1 MSEQSSQPD
10 NNLRIETGG
19 LTVELSGAPDE
30 IAEAYEALRPLLRE
44 NYGET
49 LRGTHSGE
57 KQADETA
64 SSSSNTPTQPL
75 HREKMEEQKQQT
87 QEPSEEMSAAVR
99 AVAPDS
105 SETPSTFIQ
114 LVLRRGKYTKVH
126 VLERAELTDSFLGRA
141 LDASVIHRLYTDA
154 KTEKRLRST
163 LEVGDTLWRELTP
176 AGRAEVERRS
186 RDPSGKSSDE

>member
-1 MSEQSSQPD
+1 
-10 NNLRIETGG
+10 
-19 LTVELSGAPDE
+19 
-30 IAEAYEALRPLLRE
+30 
-44 NYGET
+44 
-49 LRGTHSGE
+49 
-57 KQADETA
+57 
-64 SSSSNTPTQPL
+64 
-75 HREKMEEQKQQT
+75 MEENEQT
-87 QEPSEEMSAAVR
+87 AEEPADDMSAAVR

-105 SETPSTFIQ
+105 SDTPSTFIQ

-186 RDPSGKSSDE
+186 RGQSGRSSDE